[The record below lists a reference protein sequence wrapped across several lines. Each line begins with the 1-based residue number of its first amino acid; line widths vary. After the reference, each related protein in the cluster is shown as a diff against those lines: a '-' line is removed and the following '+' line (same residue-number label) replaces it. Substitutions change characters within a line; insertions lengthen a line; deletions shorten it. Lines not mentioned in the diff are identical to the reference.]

1 LYGEVGDTIK
11 TFFKNNASRPYSMHP
26 HGVLY
31 QKNSEGSGY
40 NDGTSVR
47 STEDIGADVLGTLS
61 IPRPPQ
67 TVRY

>member
-1 LYGEVGDTIK
+1 
-11 TFFKNNASRPYSMHP
+11 MHP